1 MKTIYPNEKVKLTKG
16 GRNADKL
23 TAPEFVALI
32 KTVYEK
38 VGKQTSEIE
47 DWSWDCPAWIFY
59 MCDYL
64 PKFAKDLKY
73 EFDFE
78 NILINDED
86 KNSNFKESD
95 IKFTAAGTP
104 YLELWCGGD
113 WEKGLVVYVYP
124 SNNTLRAYIPTKGNT
139 VRKDLK
145 CVFGGESEMYS
156 EVDRL
161 TYLKKYA
168 KEDLTEDSIDTKVN
182 PEWCLEDFETR
193 LDER

>member
-1 MKTIYPNEKVKLTKG
+1 MKTIYPNEKVRLTKG
-16 GRNADKL
+16 GRNSDKI
-23 TAPEFVALI
+23 TAGEFVALI

-47 DWSWDCPAWIFY
+47 DWSWNCPAWIFY

-104 YLELWCGGD
+104 YLELYCGGD
-113 WEKGLVVYVYP
+113 WEKGLIVYVYP